1 MIKLNQKCINNMILH
16 AKDTTP
22 NECCGIIASKNG
34 IFEKLYRITNSAQS
48 SFRYIM
54 DSKEFYNAYKE
65 IDDNGWDI
73 FALYHSHTHSEAYP
87 SQTDI
92 RLTSWPDS
100 YYIIISLQ
108 IPEEKRNKNLNLARP
123 LTLNDFIGQEQL
135 KSSLRIAIDASI
147 FRKEPL
153 EHTLLYGQPGLGK
166 TTLAF
171 LIAHEL
177 NTKCR
182 IATAPAIERPRDI
195 VGLLLGLKEGEVL
208 FIDEIHRLNRLT
220 EELLYSA
227 MEDFRLD
234 LTMGAN
240 RGARC
245 RTINLPKF
253 TLIGATTKLAS
264 ISAPL
269 RDRFGISQKIE
280 FYTCDELKQIIVN
293 FSRLINLNLE
303 DEASYDLAKISRG
316 TPRIA
321 LRLLRRVRD
330 YAQVVMKTNTIS
342 VNLIKKALNSYQID
356 EKGLDSLDRHY
367 LSFLNQNNNIPTGL
381 DSIAAGLGDDS
392 SMLEFVV
399 EPYLIKIG
407 FLTSTPRGRLLTAMG
422 KKYIESKNDN
432 F

>member
-1 MIKLNQKCINNMILH
+1 M
-16 AKDTTP
+16 A
-22 NECCGIIASKNG
+22 II
-34 IFEKLYRITNSAQS
+34 S
-48 SFRYIM
+48 S
-54 DSKEFYNAYKE
+54 N
-65 IDDNGWDI
+65 IDDND
-73 FALYHSHTHSEAYP
+73 FSLRKKEL
-87 SQTDI
+87 
-92 RLTSWPDS
+92 RLVDS
-100 YYIIISLQ
+100 KI
-108 IPEEKRNKNLNLARP
+108 IPEEKRNNNLNLARP
-123 LTLNDFIGQEQL
+123 VTFQEFIGQEKL

-147 FRKEPL
+147 YRKEPL

-171 LIAHEL
+171 LIANEM

-245 RTINLPKF
+245 RTINLPRF

-269 RDRFGISQKIE
+269 RDRFGLSQKIE
-280 FYTCDELKQIIVN
+280 FYTHAELKQIIVN
-293 FSRLINLNLE
+293 FSKLLNLNLE
-303 DEASYDLAKISRG
+303 DEASYNLAKISRG

-330 YAQVVMKTNTIS
+330 YAQVVQKTNVIS
-342 VNLIKKALNSYQID
+342 LNLIKKALSSFQID
-356 EKGLDSLDRHY
+356 EKGLDSLDRQY
-367 LSFLNQNNNIPTGL
+367 IYFLNQNNNIPIGL

-392 SMLEFVV
+392 SMLESVV
-399 EPYLIKIG
+399 EPYLIQIG
-407 FLTSTPRGRLLTAMG
+407 FLRRTARGRLLTALG
-422 KKYIESKNDN
+422 KKYIDSKDDN

>member
-1 MIKLNQKCINNMILH
+1 M
-16 AKDTTP
+16 A
-22 NECCGIIASKNG
+22 II
-34 IFEKLYRITNSAQS
+34 S
-48 SFRYIM
+48 SNVGDNDFSLRKKELRLV
-54 DSKEFYNAYKE
+54 DSK
-65 IDDNGWDI
+65 IM
-73 FALYHSHTHSEAYP
+73 
-87 SQTDI
+87 Q
-92 RLTSWPDS
+92 
-100 YYIIISLQ
+100 
-108 IPEEKRNKNLNLARP
+108 EEERNNNLNLARP
-123 LTLNDFIGQEQL
+123 LTFKEFIGQEQL

-166 TTLAF
+166 TTLAI

-245 RTINLPKF
+245 RTINLPRF

-280 FYTCDELKQIIVN
+280 FYTYDELKKIIVN
-293 FSRLINLNLE
+293 FSRLINLNL
-303 DEASYDLAKISRG
+303 DDKASFDLAKISRG
-316 TPRIA
+316 TPRFA

-342 VNLIKKALNSYQID
+342 VI
-356 EKGLDSLDRHY
+356 
-367 LSFLNQNNNIPTGL
+367 
-381 DSIAAGLGDDS
+381 
-392 SMLEFVV
+392 
-399 EPYLIKIG
+399 
-407 FLTSTPRGRLLTAMG
+407 
-422 KKYIESKNDN
+422 
-432 F
+432 

>member
-1 MIKLNQKCINNMILH
+1 MAIISSNLGDNNFSLR
-16 AKDTTP
+16 KK
-22 NECCGIIASKNG
+22 E
-34 IFEKLYRITNSAQS
+34 LRLV
-48 SFRYIM
+48 
-54 DSKEFYNAYKE
+54 DSK
-65 IDDNGWDI
+65 I
-73 FALYHSHTHSEAYP
+73 
-87 SQTDI
+87 
-92 RLTSWPDS
+92 
-100 YYIIISLQ
+100 

-123 LTLNDFIGQEQL
+123 LTLNEFIGQEQL

-147 FRKEPL
+147 FREEPM

-195 VGLLLGLKEGEVL
+195 VGLLLGLKDGEVL

-245 RTINLPKF
+245 RTINLPRF

-269 RDRFGISQKIE
+269 RDRFGISQKID
-280 FYTCDELKQIIVN
+280 FYTYEELKKIIDN
-293 FSRLINLNLE
+293 FSRLINLTIDN
-303 DEASYDLAKISRG
+303 EASYDLAKISRG

-330 YAQVVMKTNTIS
+330 YAQVVNKTNMVS
-342 VNLIKKALNSYQID
+342 LNLIKKALNSYQID

-381 DSIAAGLGDDS
+381 DAIAAGLGDDS

-407 FLTSTPRGRLLTAMG
+407 FVTRTPRGRLLTALG
-422 KKYIESKNDN
+422 KKYIDSKNDN

>member
-1 MIKLNQKCINNMILH
+1 M
-16 AKDTTP
+16 A
-22 NECCGIIASKNG
+22 IISSNIGNDDFSLSKK
-34 IFEKLYRITNSAQS
+34 ELRIV
-48 SFRYIM
+48 
-54 DSKEFYNAYKE
+54 DSK
-65 IDDNGWDI
+65 
-73 FALYHSHTHSEAYP
+73 
-87 SQTDI
+87 
-92 RLTSWPDS
+92 
-100 YYIIISLQ
+100 IIQ
-108 IPEEKRNKNLNLARP
+108 EEKRNNNLNLARP
-123 LTLNDFIGQEQL
+123 LTLKEFVGQEQL
-135 KSSLRIAIDASI
+135 KSSLKIAIDASI

-171 LIAHEL
+171 LIAHEMK
-177 NTKCR
+177 TKCR
-182 IATAPAIERPRDI
+182 IANAPAIERPRDI

-208 FIDEIHRLNRLT
+208 FIDEIHRLNKLT
-220 EELLYSA
+220 EEFLYSA

-245 RTINLPKF
+245 RTINLPRF

-269 RDRFGISQKIE
+269 RDRFGLSQKIE
-280 FYTCDELKQIIVN
+280 FYTHDELKQIIVN
-293 FSRLINLNLE
+293 FARKINLNLDE
-303 DEASYDLAKISRG
+303 EASYNLAKISRG

-330 YAQVVMKTNTIS
+330 YAQVVIKTNVIS
-342 VNLIKKALNSYQID
+342 VNLINKALDSYQID
-356 EKGLDSLDRHY
+356 EIGLDSLDRQY
-367 LSFLNQNNNIPTGL
+367 LSFLKQNNNIPTGL

-399 EPYLIKIG
+399 EPYLIQIG
-407 FLTSTPRGRLLTAMG
+407 FLKRTPRGRLLTALG
-422 KKYIESKNDN
+422 KKYIDSKNDD

>member
-1 MIKLNQKCINNMILH
+1 M
-16 AKDTTP
+16 A
-22 NECCGIIASKNG
+22 II
-34 IFEKLYRITNSAQS
+34 S
-48 SFRYIM
+48 SNIGDNDFSPRKKELRLV
-54 DSKEFYNAYKE
+54 DSK
-65 IDDNGWDI
+65 
-73 FALYHSHTHSEAYP
+73 
-87 SQTDI
+87 
-92 RLTSWPDS
+92 
-100 YYIIISLQ
+100 IIT
-108 IPEEKRNKNLNLARP
+108 EEKKNNNLNLARP
-123 LTLNDFIGQEQL
+123 LTLKEFIGQEKL
-135 KSSLRIAIDASI
+135 KSSLRISIDASI
-147 FRKEPL
+147 YRKEPL
-153 EHTLLYGQPGLGK
+153 EHTLLYGKPGLGK

-171 LIAHEL
+171 LIAHEM

-182 IATAPAIERPRDI
+182 IANAPAIERPRDI

-240 RGARC
+240 KGTRC

-264 ISAPL
+264 ISSPL
-269 RDRFGISQKIE
+269 RDRFGITQKIE
-280 FYTCDELKQIIVN
+280 FYTHDELKQIIDN
-293 FSRLINLNLE
+293 FSRLINLNL
-303 DEASYDLAKISRG
+303 DYEASYNLAKISRG

-330 YAQVVMKTNTIS
+330 YSQVVEKTNAIS
-342 VNLIKKALNSYQID
+342 ARLIKKALNSYQID
-356 EKGLDSLDRHY
+356 EKGLDSLDRQY
-367 LSFLNQNNNIPTGL
+367 LAFLNQNNNIPIGL

-399 EPYLIKIG
+399 EPYLIQIG
-407 FLTSTPRGRLLTAMG
+407 FLTRTPRGRLLTALG
-422 KKYIESKNDN
+422 KKYIDSKNDN

>member
-1 MIKLNQKCINNMILH
+1 M
-16 AKDTTP
+16 A
-22 NECCGIIASKNG
+22 II
-34 IFEKLYRITNSAQS
+34 S
-48 SFRYIM
+48 S
-54 DSKEFYNAYKE
+54 N
-65 IDDNGWDI
+65 IDDND
-73 FALYHSHTHSEAYP
+73 FSLRKKEL
-87 SQTDI
+87 
-92 RLTSWPDS
+92 RLVDS
-100 YYIIISLQ
+100 KN
-108 IPEEKRNKNLNLARP
+108 IPEEKRKNNLNLARP
-123 LTLNDFIGQEQL
+123 VTLKEFIGQEQL
-135 KSSLRIAIDASI
+135 KSSLKIAIDASI
-147 FRKEPL
+147 LRKEAM

-182 IATAPAIERPRDI
+182 IASAPAIERPRDI

-227 MEDFRLD
+227 MEDFRID

-245 RTINLPKF
+245 RTINLPRF

-280 FYTCDELKQIIVN
+280 FYTHDELKQIILN
-293 FSRLINLNLE
+293 FSRLINLNLN
-303 DEASYDLAKISRG
+303 DEASYNLAKISRG

-330 YAQVVMKTNTIS
+330 YAQVVKKTNFIS
-342 VNLIKKALNSYQID
+342 VNLIKKALNSCQID
-356 EKGLDSLDRHY
+356 EKGLDSLDRKY
-367 LSFLNQNNNIPTGL
+367 LLFLKRSNNIPTGL

-399 EPYLIKIG
+399 EPYLIQIG
-407 FLTSTPRGRLLTAMG
+407 FLTRTPRGRLLTPLG
-422 KKYIESKNDN
+422 KKYIDSKNDS

>member
-1 MIKLNQKCINNMILH
+1 MAIVSSNIDNNDFSPRKKELR
-16 AKDTTP
+16 
-22 NECCGIIASKNG
+22 
-34 IFEKLYRITNSAQS
+34 LV
-48 SFRYIM
+48 
-54 DSKEFYNAYKE
+54 DSE
-65 IDDNGWDI
+65 I
-73 FALYHSHTHSEAYP
+73 
-87 SQTDI
+87 
-92 RLTSWPDS
+92 
-100 YYIIISLQ
+100 
-108 IPEEKRNKNLNLARP
+108 IPEEKRNNLNLARP
-123 LTLNDFIGQEQL
+123 TTLQDFIGQEQL

-147 FRKEPL
+147 YRKEPL

-182 IATAPAIERPRDI
+182 LATAPAIERPRDI

-234 LTMGAN
+234 LTIGAN

-245 RTINLPKF
+245 RTINLPRF

-264 ISAPL
+264 ISSPL
-269 RDRFGISQKIE
+269 RDRFGISQKID
-280 FYTCDELKQIIVN
+280 FYTYDELKQIIIN
-293 FSRLINLNLE
+293 FSRLINLKLD
-303 DEASYDLAKISRG
+303 DESSYDLAKISRG

-330 YAQVVMKTNTIS
+330 YAQVIKKTNFIT
-342 VNLIKKALNSYQID
+342 VNLLKKALNSYQID
-356 EKGLDSLDRHY
+356 EKGLDSLDRQY
-367 LSFLNQNNNIPTGL
+367 LSFLKKNNNIPIGL

-392 SMLEFVV
+392 SVIEFVV
-399 EPYLIKIG
+399 EPYLIQIG
-407 FLTSTPRGRLLTAMG
+407 FLIRTPRGRLLTALG
-422 KKYIESKNDN
+422 KKYIDSKNDN

>member
-1 MIKLNQKCINNMILH
+1 M
-16 AKDTTP
+16 A
-22 NECCGIIASKNG
+22 II
-34 IFEKLYRITNSAQS
+34 S
-48 SFRYIM
+48 SNIGDNDFSLRKKELRLV
-54 DSKEFYNAYKE
+54 DSK
-65 IDDNGWDI
+65 I
-73 FALYHSHTHSEAYP
+73 
-87 SQTDI
+87 
-92 RLTSWPDS
+92 
-100 YYIIISLQ
+100 
-108 IPEEKRNKNLNLARP
+108 IPEEKRNNNLNLARP
-123 LTLNDFIGQEQL
+123 VSLQEFIGQEKL
-135 KSSLRIAIDASI
+135 KSSLRIAVDASI
-147 FRKEPL
+147 YRKEPL
-153 EHTLLYGQPGLGK
+153 EHTLFYGQPGLGK

-177 NTKCR
+177 STKCR

-208 FIDEIHRLNRLT
+208 FIDEIHRLNSLT

-264 ISAPL
+264 IRAPL

-280 FYTCDELKQIIVN
+280 FYTYDELKKIIVN
-293 FSRLINLNLE
+293 FSRLINLNLD
-303 DEASYDLAKISRG
+303 DEASYDLAKISRV

-321 LRLLRRVRD
+321 LRLLRRERD
-330 YAQVVMKTNTIS
+330 YAQVVLKTNTVS

-367 LSFLNQNNNIPTGL
+367 FSFIKQNNNNPTGL
-381 DSIAAGLGDDS
+381 DSIASGLGDDS

-399 EPYLIKIG
+399 EPYLIIIG
-407 FLTSTPRGRLLTAMG
+407 FLTRTPRGRLLTSLG
-422 KKYIESKNDN
+422 KKYIDSKNDN

>member
-1 MIKLNQKCINNMILH
+1 M
-16 AKDTTP
+16 A
-22 NECCGIIASKNG
+22 II
-34 IFEKLYRITNSAQS
+34 S
-48 SFRYIM
+48 SNLGDDDFSLRKKELRLV
-54 DSKEFYNAYKE
+54 DSK
-65 IDDNGWDI
+65 I
-73 FALYHSHTHSEAYP
+73 
-87 SQTDI
+87 
-92 RLTSWPDS
+92 
-100 YYIIISLQ
+100 
-108 IPEEKRNKNLNLARP
+108 IPEEKRNNNLNLARP
-123 LTLNDFIGQEQL
+123 NSLQEFIGQKNL
-135 KSSLRIAIDASI
+135 KFSLRIAIDASI
-147 FRKEPL
+147 YRKEPL
-153 EHTLLYGQPGLGK
+153 EHTLLYGKPGLGK

-171 LIAHEL
+171 LIAHEM

-245 RTINLPKF
+245 RTIYLPKF

-269 RDRFGISQKIE
+269 RDRFGIAQKIE
-280 FYTCDELKQIIVN
+280 LYTYDELKQIIDN
-293 FSRLINLNLE
+293 FSRLININL
-303 DEASYDLAKISRG
+303 DHEASYYLAKISRG

-330 YAQVVMKTNTIS
+330 YAQVVKETNN
-342 VNLIKKALNSYQID
+342 VDFNLIKKALNSYQID
-356 EKGLDSLDRHY
+356 EKGLDSLDRQY
-367 LSFLNQNNNIPTGL
+367 LSFLNQNNNVPTGL
-381 DSIAAGLGDDS
+381 DSIAAGLGDDP

-407 FLTSTPRGRLLTAMG
+407 FLTKTPRGRLLTTLG
-422 KKYIESKNDN
+422 KKYINSKNDN

>member
-1 MIKLNQKCINNMILH
+1 MAIISSNIG
-16 AKDTTP
+16 D
-22 NECCGIIASKNG
+22 NESPFTKR
-34 IFEKLYRITNSAQS
+34 ELRLV
-48 SFRYIM
+48 
-54 DSKEFYNAYKE
+54 DSK
-65 IDDNGWDI
+65 I
-73 FALYHSHTHSEAYP
+73 T
-87 SQTDI
+87 
-92 RLTSWPDS
+92 
-100 YYIIISLQ
+100 
-108 IPEEKRNKNLNLARP
+108 PEEKRKNNLNLSRP
-123 LTLNDFIGQEQL
+123 VTLQEFIGQEQL
-135 KSSLRIAIDASI
+135 KSSLKIAIDASI
-147 FRKEPL
+147 YRKEPL
-153 EHTLLYGQPGLGK
+153 EHTLLHGQPGLGK

-171 LIAHEL
+171 LIAHEMK
-177 NTKCR
+177 TKCR
-182 IATAPAIERPRDI
+182 IATAPAIEKPRDI

-245 RTINLPKF
+245 RTINLPRF

-269 RDRFGISQKIE
+269 RDRFGISQKID
-280 FYTCDELKQIIVN
+280 FYTYDELKQIIVN
-293 FSRLINLNLE
+293 YSRLINLNLD

-330 YAQVVMKTNTIS
+330 YAQVVKKTNFIS
-342 VNLIKKALNSYQID
+342 AYLLKKALNSYKID
-356 EKGLDSLDRHY
+356 EKGLDDLDRQY
-367 LSFLNQNNNIPTGL
+367 LSFINQNKNMPTGL

-407 FLTSTPRGRLLTAMG
+407 FLMRTSRGRLLTALG
-422 KKYIESKNDN
+422 KNYIDSQNDN
-432 F
+432 L

>member
-1 MIKLNQKCINNMILH
+1 MAIISSNISDNEFSPSK
-16 AKDTTP
+16 KD
-22 NECCGIIASKNG
+22 
-34 IFEKLYRITNSAQS
+34 LRLV
-48 SFRYIM
+48 
-54 DSKEFYNAYKE
+54 DSKIN
-65 IDDNGWDI
+65 
-73 FALYHSHTHSEAYP
+73 
-87 SQTDI
+87 
-92 RLTSWPDS
+92 
-100 YYIIISLQ
+100 
-108 IPEEKRNKNLNLARP
+108 PEEKRNNNLNLARP
-123 LTLNDFIGQEQL
+123 ITLQEFIGQEEL

-147 FRKEPL
+147 YRKEPL

-171 LIAHEL
+171 LIAHEM

-182 IATAPAIERPRDI
+182 IANAPAIERPRDV

-245 RTINLPKF
+245 RTINLPRF

-269 RDRFGISQKIE
+269 RDRFGMSQKIE
-280 FYTCDELKQIIVN
+280 FYTYDELKQIIFN
-293 FSRLINLNLE
+293 FSRLINLNLD
-303 DEASYDLAKISRG
+303 DEASYNLAKISRG

-330 YAQVVMKTNTIS
+330 YAQVVNNTNVIS

-356 EKGLDSLDRHY
+356 EKGLDSLDRQY

-399 EPYLIKIG
+399 EPYLIQIG
-407 FLTSTPRGRLLTAMG
+407 FITRTPRGRLLTALG
-422 KKYIESKNDN
+422 KKYIDSKNDN

>member
-1 MIKLNQKCINNMILH
+1 M
-16 AKDTTP
+16 A
-22 NECCGIIASKNG
+22 II
-34 IFEKLYRITNSAQS
+34 S
-48 SFRYIM
+48 SNIGDNDSPFTKRELRLV
-54 DSKEFYNAYKE
+54 DSK
-65 IDDNGWDI
+65 I
-73 FALYHSHTHSEAYP
+73 T
-87 SQTDI
+87 
-92 RLTSWPDS
+92 
-100 YYIIISLQ
+100 
-108 IPEEKRNKNLNLARP
+108 PEEKRKNNLNLSRP
-123 LTLNDFIGQEQL
+123 VTLEEFIGQEQL
-135 KSSLRIAIDASI
+135 KSSLKIAIDASI
-147 FRKEPL
+147 YRKEPL

-171 LIAHEL
+171 LIANEM

-245 RTINLPKF
+245 RTINLPRF

-280 FYTCDELKQIIVN
+280 FYSYDELKQIIVN
-293 FSRLINLNLE
+293 YSRLINLNLD
-303 DEASYDLAKISRG
+303 DEASYNLAKISRG

-321 LRLLRRVRD
+321 LRLLRRIRD
-330 YAQVVMKTNTIS
+330 YAQVVKKTNFIS
-342 VNLIKKALNSYQID
+342 INLIKKALNSYQID
-356 EKGLDSLDRHY
+356 ENGLDSLDRQY

-399 EPYLIKIG
+399 EPYLIQIG
-407 FLTSTPRGRLLTAMG
+407 FLTRTPRGRLLTASG
-422 KKYIESKNDN
+422 KKYIDSENDN

>member
-1 MIKLNQKCINNMILH
+1 MAIISSNIG
-16 AKDTTP
+16 D
-22 NECCGIIASKNG
+22 NEFPLRKK
-34 IFEKLYRITNSAQS
+34 ELRLV
-48 SFRYIM
+48 
-54 DSKEFYNAYKE
+54 DSK
-65 IDDNGWDI
+65 I
-73 FALYHSHTHSEAYP
+73 
-87 SQTDI
+87 
-92 RLTSWPDS
+92 
-100 YYIIISLQ
+100 

-123 LTLNDFIGQEQL
+123 LTLNEFIGQEQL
-135 KSSLRIAIDASI
+135 KSSLKIAIDASI
-147 FRKEPL
+147 FRKEPM

-182 IATAPAIERPRDI
+182 IATAPSIERPRDI
-195 VGLLLGLKEGEVL
+195 VGLLLGLKDGDVL

-245 RTINLPKF
+245 RTINLPRF

-269 RDRFGISQKIE
+269 RDRFGISQKID
-280 FYTCDELKQIIVN
+280 FYSYEELKQIIVN
-293 FSRLINLNLE
+293 FSRLINLNLD

-330 YAQVVMKTNTIS
+330 YAQVVNKNNKVS
-342 VNLIKKALNSYQID
+342 VHLIKKALNSYQID

-399 EPYLIKIG
+399 EPYLIRIG
-407 FLTSTPRGRLLTAMG
+407 FLTRTPRGRLLTALG
-422 KKYIESKNDN
+422 KKYIDSKNDN

>member
-1 MIKLNQKCINNMILH
+1 MAIISSNIGDNNFSLR
-16 AKDTTP
+16 KK
-22 NECCGIIASKNG
+22 E
-34 IFEKLYRITNSAQS
+34 LRLV
-48 SFRYIM
+48 
-54 DSKEFYNAYKE
+54 DSK
-65 IDDNGWDI
+65 I
-73 FALYHSHTHSEAYP
+73 
-87 SQTDI
+87 
-92 RLTSWPDS
+92 
-100 YYIIISLQ
+100 

-147 FRKEPL
+147 FRKEPM

-177 NTKCR
+177 STKCR

-195 VGLLLGLKEGEVL
+195 VGLLLGLNDGEVL

-245 RTINLPKF
+245 RTINLPRF

-280 FYTCDELKQIIVN
+280 FYTYDELKKIIDN
-293 FSRLINLNLE
+293 FSRLINLNI
-303 DEASYDLAKISRG
+303 DNEASYDLAKISRG

-330 YAQVVMKTNTIS
+330 YAQVVNKTNMIS
-342 VNLIKKALNSYQID
+342 LNLIKKALNSYQID

-367 LSFLNQNNNIPTGL
+367 LSFLNQNNNIPIGL

-407 FLTSTPRGRLLTAMG
+407 FVTRTPRGRLLTALG
-422 KKYIESKNDN
+422 KKYIDSKNDN

>member
-1 MIKLNQKCINNMILH
+1 M
-16 AKDTTP
+16 A
-22 NECCGIIASKNG
+22 II
-34 IFEKLYRITNSAQS
+34 S
-48 SFRYIM
+48 SNIGDNDFSPRKKELRLV
-54 DSKEFYNAYKE
+54 DSK
-65 IDDNGWDI
+65 I
-73 FALYHSHTHSEAYP
+73 
-87 SQTDI
+87 
-92 RLTSWPDS
+92 
-100 YYIIISLQ
+100 

-123 LTLNDFIGQEQL
+123 LTLNEFIGQEQL

-147 FRKEPL
+147 FRKEPM

-195 VGLLLGLKEGEVL
+195 VGLLLGLKDGEVL
-208 FIDEIHRLNRLT
+208 FIDEIHRLNRFT

-245 RTINLPKF
+245 RTINLPRF
-253 TLIGATTKLAS
+253 TLIGSTTKLAA
-264 ISAPL
+264 ISSPL

-280 FYTCDELKQIIVN
+280 FYSYDELKQIIEN
-293 FSRLINLNLE
+293 FSRLINLNLD
-303 DEASYDLAKISRG
+303 DEASYNLAKISRG

-330 YAQVVMKTNTIS
+330 YAQVVNKSNTIS
-342 VNLIKKALNSYQID
+342 ANLIKKALNSYQID
-356 EKGLDSLDRHY
+356 EKGLDSLDRQY
-367 LSFLNQNNNIPTGL
+367 LSFLNQNKNIPTGL

-399 EPYLIKIG
+399 EPYLIQIG
-407 FLTSTPRGRLLTAMG
+407 FLTRTPRGRLLTDLG
-422 KKYIESKNDN
+422 KKYIDSKNDN

>member
-1 MIKLNQKCINNMILH
+1 M
-16 AKDTTP
+16 A
-22 NECCGIIASKNG
+22 II
-34 IFEKLYRITNSAQS
+34 S
-48 SFRYIM
+48 SNIGDNDFSLRKKELRLV
-54 DSKEFYNAYKE
+54 DSK
-65 IDDNGWDI
+65 I
-73 FALYHSHTHSEAYP
+73 
-87 SQTDI
+87 
-92 RLTSWPDS
+92 
-100 YYIIISLQ
+100 
-108 IPEEKRNKNLNLARP
+108 IPEEKRKNNLNLARP
-123 LTLNDFIGQEQL
+123 VNFKEFIGQEQL

-147 FRKEPL
+147 YRKEPL
-153 EHTLLYGQPGLGK
+153 EHTLLHGQPGLGK

-171 LIAHEL
+171 LIAHEM

-240 RGARC
+240 RGTRC
-245 RTINLPKF
+245 RTINLPRF

-264 ISAPL
+264 VSAPL
-269 RDRFGISQKIE
+269 RDRFGISHKIE
-280 FYTCDELKQIIVN
+280 LYTYDELKKIIVN
-293 FSRLINLNLE
+293 FSRLINLNLD
-303 DEASYDLAKISRG
+303 DEASLNLAKISRG

-330 YAQVVMKTNTIS
+330 YAQVVRKTNMITD
-342 VNLIKKALNSYQID
+342 NLIKKALNSYQID

-367 LSFLNQNNNIPTGL
+367 LSFLNQNNNVPTGL
-381 DSIAAGLGDDS
+381 ESIAAGLGDDS

-399 EPYLIKIG
+399 EPYLIQVG
-407 FLTSTPRGRLLTAMG
+407 FITRTPRGRLLTALG
-422 KKYIESKNDN
+422 KKYIDSKNDN

>member
-1 MIKLNQKCINNMILH
+1 M
-16 AKDTTP
+16 A
-22 NECCGIIASKNG
+22 IISSNIGDNDFSFSKK
-34 IFEKLYRITNSAQS
+34 ELRLV
-48 SFRYIM
+48 
-54 DSKEFYNAYKE
+54 DSK
-65 IDDNGWDI
+65 
-73 FALYHSHTHSEAYP
+73 
-87 SQTDI
+87 
-92 RLTSWPDS
+92 
-100 YYIIISLQ
+100 IIS
-108 IPEEKRNKNLNLARP
+108 EEKRNNNLNLARP
-123 LTLNDFIGQEQL
+123 VTLQEFIGQEKL

-147 FRKEPL
+147 YRKEPL

-171 LIAHEL
+171 LIANEM

-182 IATAPAIERPRDI
+182 IATAPAIERSRDI

-208 FIDEIHRLNRLT
+208 FIDEIHRLNRVT

-245 RTINLPKF
+245 RTINLPRF

-280 FYTCDELKQIIVN
+280 FYKNDEIKQIINN
-293 FSRLINLNLE
+293 FARLINLNLD
-303 DEASYDLAKISRG
+303 DEASHNLSTISRG

-330 YAQVVMKTNTIS
+330 YAQVVNKTNTIS

-356 EKGLDSLDRHY
+356 EKGLDSLDRNY

-407 FLTSTPRGRLLTAMG
+407 FLSRTPRGRLLTALG
-422 KKYIESKNDN
+422 KKYIDSKNDN

>member
-1 MIKLNQKCINNMILH
+1 MAIISSNIG
-16 AKDTTP
+16 D
-22 NECCGIIASKNG
+22 NEFSLSKK
-34 IFEKLYRITNSAQS
+34 ELRLV
-48 SFRYIM
+48 
-54 DSKEFYNAYKE
+54 DSK
-65 IDDNGWDI
+65 I
-73 FALYHSHTHSEAYP
+73 
-87 SQTDI
+87 
-92 RLTSWPDS
+92 
-100 YYIIISLQ
+100 
-108 IPEEKRNKNLNLARP
+108 IPEEKRNNNLNLARP
-123 LTLNDFIGQEQL
+123 VTLQDFIGQEQL

-147 FRKEPL
+147 YRKEPL
-153 EHTLLYGQPGLGK
+153 EHILIYGQPGLGK

-171 LIAHEL
+171 LIAHEM

-195 VGLLLGLKEGEVL
+195 VGLLLGLKEGDVL

-245 RTINLPKF
+245 RTINLPRF

-269 RDRFGISQKIE
+269 RDRFGMSQKIE
-280 FYTCDELKQIIVN
+280 FYTYDELKQIIFN
-293 FSRLINLNLE
+293 FSRLINLNLD
-303 DEASYDLAKISRG
+303 DEASYNLAKISRG

-330 YAQVVMKTNTIS
+330 YAQVVNNTNVIS

-356 EKGLDSLDRHY
+356 EKGLDSLDRQY

-399 EPYLIKIG
+399 EPYLIQIG
-407 FLTSTPRGRLLTAMG
+407 FITRTPRGRLLTALG
-422 KKYIESKNDN
+422 KKYIDSKNDN